1 VSDLPPPVYGGSK
14 GKEEEEKELLSQ
26 IIQKM
31 NDLFGSGLKEDD
43 KVTVDM
49 MREELLTST
58 DVSKVLNGDNSEDV
72 KRDYFNRKV
81 KDMIIDIYSD
91 KFDLYKKL
99 MNDQVFPQFVSYL
112 YQSMGEQPRKP
123 L

>member
-1 VSDLPPPVYGGSK
+1 
-14 GKEEEEKELLSQ
+14 
-26 IIQKM
+26 M

-43 KVTVDM
+43 KVTVEM
-49 MREELLTST
+49 MREELRTNT
-58 DVSKVLNGDNSEDV
+58 DVTKVMNGDNSEDA

-112 YQSMGEQPRKP
+112 YHSMNEGLRNHPKP
-123 L
+123 

>member
-1 VSDLPPPVYGGSK
+1 
-14 GKEEEEKELLSQ
+14 
-26 IIQKM
+26 
-31 NDLFGSGLKEDD
+31 
-43 KVTVDM
+43 
-49 MREELLTST
+49 
-58 DVSKVLNGDNSEDV
+58 V

-112 YQSMGEQPRKP
+112 YQSMGEQPRK
-123 L
+123 